1 MIEALLIITST
12 ALINNFIL
20 SQFLGLCPFMGTS
33 KRPEVAIGMGLAT
46 TLVLTLSAVLS
57 YLLWHY
63 VLQPLNL
70 EYLRIISF
78 IMVIAAVVSSLE
90 SFLYKS
96 NPKLYQMMGV
106 YLPLITTN
114 CAVLGVAVLNINQNT
129 TLLSSLW
136 YGLGAS
142 LGFTLVLAQFSTI
155 RERLE
160 AADVPSVFKGTPIAF
175 ITAGFMAIAFMG
187 FAGVI

>member
-57 YLLWHY
+57 YLLWNY

-96 NPKLYQMMGV
+96 NPQLYQMMGV